1 MPTSRNTTIRD
12 RHRASIAK
20 TKPPCGICGEPI
32 DYTLPHTDLACFVV
46 DHIIPY
52 ALSKDDTIS
61 NKQPAHNA
69 CNAAKSDTVPE
80 GMEAP
85 PRTFVTTL
93 TW

>member
-1 MPTSRNTTIRD
+1 MRTGRNTTIRD
-12 RHRASIAK
+12 RHRATIAK
-20 TKPPCGICGEPI
+20 GKPACGICGEPI
-32 DYTLPHTDLACFVV
+32 DYTLPHTDPQSYVV
-46 DHIIPY
+46 DHIVPY
-52 ALSKDDTIS
+52 SASKDDTSS

-85 PRTFVTTL
+85 PRTFATAL